1 MSAEHTNSGYPEKPD
16 PLDHLEDLDRRT
28 SVKQAWQLAIAFP
41 VVTILAWFVLDQ
53 TVGDTAARTIPT
65 VIALFGPI
73 VAGLVVLRKW
83 RRYQWWQPFMGTL
96 WWLIPFFLIIFTTLP
111 VPLITN
117 H

>member
-1 MSAEHTNSGYPEKPD
+1 MSAQPNSSENPD
-16 PLDHLEDLDRRT
+16 PLDRLEDLDRRT
-28 SVKQAWQLAIAFP
+28 SVRQAWQLAVAFP
-41 VVTILAWFVLDQ
+41 VVTIVAWIVLDQ
-53 TVGDTAARTIPT
+53 TVGDTAVTRIIPT
-65 VIALFGPI
+65 LISMFGPI

-111 VPLITN
+111 VPLIIG